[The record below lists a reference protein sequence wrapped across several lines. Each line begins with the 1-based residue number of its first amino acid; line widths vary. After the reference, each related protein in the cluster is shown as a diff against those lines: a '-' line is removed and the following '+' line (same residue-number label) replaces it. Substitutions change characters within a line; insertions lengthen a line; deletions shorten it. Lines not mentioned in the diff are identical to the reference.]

1 MARPRPEQMARESS
15 NLADESKPAAG
26 VAGIRP
32 VSSERAR
39 ALTMSTRFPDD
50 QSGSSAKSLE
60 LAPRPDRKRAYFVSS
75 PPSEIGWLKPAA
87 IEFAWAVV
95 LIAGS
100 IMAVLCALDLMDM
113 LRW

>member
-1 MARPRPEQMARESS
+1 MARGSS

-39 ALTMSTRFPDD
+39 ALTMSTRFPKD
-50 QSGSSAKSLE
+50 QFGSSAKSLE
-60 LAPRPDRKRAYFVSS
+60 LAPRPDRKRVYFVSS
-75 PPSEIGWLKPAA
+75 PPREIGWLKPAA

-95 LIAGS
+95 LIAGF
-100 IMAVLCALDLMDM
+100 IMAALCALDLMDM